1 MPAQCLTMIEVSI
14 PSLERA
20 VDESGKL
27 RKLFRV
33 EILFNGR
40 KHFVLKRHTEFQNLH
55 RKLKKILQTPDF
67 PSKRSPHL
75 RQKPLEQRRQ
85 ELEDY
90 IQDILYLNEEV
101 PQEILDFLQVKHF
114 HSVNKICSFESL
126 DDSQTR
132 DFRTRIISCT
142 AFPGLSTQFFLRV
155 QTVSYYTSV
164 WWASRRTPTFWT
176 QILISQMS
184 LSMVCSRACTRGTS
198 GSASLTAPSQ
208 TALKEVLLPQP
219 PGTQAKVTS
228 LNFQRQTERNSVHF
242 GGSSIFEDH
251 LTFATTHLF

>member
-27 RKLFRV
+27 RKLYRV

-40 KHFVLKRHTEFQNLH
+40 KHFVLRRHTEFQNLH

-85 ELEDY
+85 ELEEY

-114 HSVNKICSFESL
+114 HSVNKICGFESL
-126 DDSQTR
+126 NDSQAR
-132 DFRTRIISCT
+132 DFSSQLLHQRVVGFSKDPYLLDSDSDLPDVIVDGVLQ
-142 AFPGLSTQFFLRV
+142 GLYPRDIRV
-155 QTVSYYTSV
+155 SFT
-164 WWASRRTPTFWT
+164 
-176 QILISQMS
+176 
-184 LSMVCSRACTRGTS
+184 ACTKPSSPGGGTS
-198 GSASLTAPSQ
+198 ATAP
-208 TALKEVLLPQP
+208 
-219 PGTQAKVTS
+219 
-228 LNFQRQTERNSVHF
+228 R
-242 GGSSIFEDH
+242 
-251 LTFATTHLF
+251 TTHKGGQPKLPETDS

>member
-85 ELEDY
+85 ELEEY

-132 DFRTRIISCT
+132 DFSSQLLHQRVVGFSKDPYLLDSDSDLPDVIVDGVLQ
-142 AFPGLSTQFFLRV
+142 GLYPRDIRV
-155 QTVSYYTSV
+155 SFT
-164 WWASRRTPTFWT
+164 
-176 QILISQMS
+176 
-184 LSMVCSRACTRGTS
+184 ACTKPNGPE
-198 GSASLTAPSQ
+198 GSASATAPRNTGKSDQ
-208 TALKEVLLPQP
+208 PKLPE
-219 PGTQAKVTS
+219 T
-228 LNFQRQTERNSVHF
+228 
-242 GGSSIFEDH
+242 D
-251 LTFATTHLF
+251 

>member
-132 DFRTRIISCT
+132 DFRNM
-142 AFPGLSTQFFLRV
+142 
-155 QTVSYYTSV
+155 Y
-164 WWASRRTPTFWT
+164 SR
-176 QILISQMS
+176 
-184 LSMVCSRACTRGTS
+184 G
-198 GSASLTAPSQ
+198 
-208 TALKEVLLPQP
+208 
-219 PGTQAKVTS
+219 VT
-228 LNFQRQTERNSVHF
+228 EP
-242 GGSSIFEDH
+242 GSSPALHSQGCQHSSFSEYRQS
-251 LTFATTHLF
+251 ATTPACGGLLEGPLPSGLRF

>member
-1 MPAQCLTMIEVSI
+1 MLQVLTRLVPLKAQRTHQWNNLQRIKMPAQCLTMIEVSI

-40 KHFVLKRHTEFQNLH
+40 KHFVLRRHTEFQNLH

-85 ELEDY
+85 ELEEY
-90 IQDILYLNEEV
+90 IQEILYLNEEV

-114 HSVNKICSFESL
+114 HSVNKICSFDSL
-126 DDSQTR
+126 DNSQAR
-132 DFRTRIISCT
+132 DFSQLLHQRVVGFSKDPYLLDSGSDLPDVIVDGVLQ
-142 AFPGLSTQFFLRV
+142 GLYPRDIRV
-155 QTVSYYTSV
+155 SFT
-164 WWASRRTPTFWT
+164 
-176 QILISQMS
+176 
-184 LSMVCSRACTRGTS
+184 ACTKPNSTEG
-198 GSASLTAPSQ
+198 GASAKGPRTTDKVCQP
-208 TALKEVLLPQP
+208 KLP
-219 PGTQAKVTS
+219 VTDS
-228 LNFQRQTERNSVHF
+228 
-242 GGSSIFEDH
+242 
-251 LTFATTHLF
+251 